1 MVIFFKKYQIYVY
14 YEFKI
19 VNFCICLVLLQIFSL
34 LNVLGWYF
42 IAASTRSAVDK
53 GDSEGRTPS
62 LLNLHQDS
70 DCEGGAEASI
80 RVSSLHIVLLS
91 IFD

>member
-1 MVIFFKKYQIYVY
+1 
-14 YEFKI
+14 
-19 VNFCICLVLLQIFSL
+19 
-34 LNVLGWYF
+34 
-42 IAASTRSAVDK
+42 VDK

-91 IFD
+91 IFDESTSFSNYPLFNGKCKIYMRTPC